1 MQAYVAGLRKAL
13 EPDRAPR
20 TPASI
25 LVTVGAGYA
34 LRVDPGQ
41 LDVSRFAKAVTSQHQ
56 RLAPVAG
63 LVPEPDRAGLD
74 HDQLTDAVAAL
85 TVPSTSG
92 AVSPISSSTTPPTPG
107 PNAPDSASCS

>member
-1 MQAYVAGLRKAL
+1 MSVDAIVDLLWGDEAPPAVTGTLQAYVAGLRKAL

-20 TPASI
+20 TPA
-25 LVTVGAGYA
+25 THPGHRRRPATPCGWT
-34 LRVDPGQ
+34 PGQ

-85 TVPSTSG
+85 DD
-92 AVSPISSSTTPPTPG
+92 ALDLL
-107 PNAPDSASCS
+107 AR